1 MSASHRRRVRILAM
15 QALCQWDA
23 QQDTDPDALAV
34 FLADFEAESEQTGTA
49 KPAAVLVQTFWDQAE
64 SIDVL
69 IQQAAR
75 DWSIERMGAVDRNA
89 MRVAVVEM
97 KLSKAPVRVIINE
110 ALEIVREYGGRD
122 SVRFVNGVLD
132 AVARSMEEL

>member
-1 MSASHRRRVRILAM
+1 MSVSQRRAARILAM

-23 QQDTDPDALAV
+23 QRDSDPGALAE
-34 FLADFEAESEQTGTA
+34 FLADFEAESEQTGAA
-49 KPAAVLVQTFWDQAE
+49 KPAAALVQSYWDQAE

-97 KLSKAPVRVIINE
+97 KSAKAPVRVIINE
-110 ALEIVREYGGRD
+110 ALEIAREYGGRD